1 MYPASF
7 EYVAPTTLE
16 EALDTLG
23 RYEDDAKVL
32 AGGQS
37 LIPLMKLRFAAPRVV
52 VDINRLPGFDT
63 LAEEDGGLRI
73 GALVRH
79 KACER
84 SELLGGRWG
93 TLGAAAPL
101 ISDPIIRN
109 LGTVAGSLAHA
120 DPQGDWGSALL
131 AMDAEVVTRGPDGTR
146 TIPVGELFEGPF
158 MTTLAPTEI
167 ITEVRV
173 PDPGAVAGGTYL
185 KLERKVGDF
194 ATVGVAVHLS
204 IQDGKVGR
212 AGIALTAVGPTNL
225 RASDAE
231 SVLTGSELTEEAI
244 REAAR
249 LAAEA
254 AQPHGDT
261 RGSEDFKRNV
271 VRVFTERGLRAAA
284 EAVGAA
290 PPRAAAPREGPAGE
304 PVTTEAALDA
314 TERHDY
320 FSGEETVAGVMDELE
335 EKPGGPDGG
344 ER

>member
-7 EYVAPTTLE
+7 EYVVPATLE
-16 EALDTLG
+16 EAFDTLG

-32 AGGQS
+32 AGGMS
-37 LIPLMKLRFAAPRVV
+37 LIPLMKLRLAAPRVL
-52 VDINRLPGFDT
+52 VDINRLPGLDT
-63 LAEEDGGLRI
+63 LAAEDGGLRI
-73 GALVRH
+73 GALVRT

-84 SELLGGRWG
+84 SDRLGGRWG

-109 LGTVAGSLAHA
+109 LGTVCGSLAHA

-131 AMDAEVVTRGPDGTR
+131 AMDAEVVARSPDGTR
-146 TIPVGELFEGPF
+146 TIPLGELFEGPF
-158 MTTLAPTEI
+158 ETSLRPTEI

-173 PDPGAVAGGTYL
+173 PDPGPTAGGTYL

-204 IQDGKVGR
+204 MADGKVDR

-225 RASDAE
+225 RATAAE
-231 SVLTGSELTEEAI
+231 EALAGSELTDAHI
-244 REAAR
+244 REAGR

-254 AQPHGDT
+254 ARPYSDT
-261 RGSEDFKRNV
+261 RGTADYKRTV

-284 EAVGAA
+284 EAVGHPVPGHSAA
-290 PPRAAAPREGPAGE
+290 DGAPR
-304 PVTTEAALDA
+304 TTEEALEA
-314 TERHDY
+314 TDRQDY
-320 FSGEETVAGVMDELE
+320 FSGERTIAGVMDELE
-335 EKPGGPDGG
+335 HKPGGPDGG